1 MAHHPCGG
9 VPSVPGP
16 VDPAEVDV
24 PVEVGLQVPRR
35 HPREAPEVALEPGAR
50 VVHHL
55 HPLQVDQVVDVCP
68 VRLALE
74 PAVPDQHAV
83 GPLEVLTAS
92 PGSRDSSAA
101 RPATSAPKEFA
112 LPIWICPIRPNVKSQ
127 NARQVLKTASPLAF
141 AVYAIDT
148 SNWFYSIWLTGK
160 FSWILTLPVL
170 IGAPLIVIISILLFV
185 AFLLLEFIRR
195 KVVHRLGTLR
205 K

>member
-1 MAHHPCGG
+1 M
-9 VPSVPGP
+9 
-16 VDPAEVDV
+16 
-24 PVEVGLQVPRR
+24 PVEVDLQVPRR
-35 HPREAPEVALEPGAR
+35 HPREAPEAALEPGAQ

-55 HPLQVDQVVDVCP
+55 HSLQVDRVVDVCP

-83 GPLEVLTAS
+83 RPLEVLTAS
-92 PGSRDSSAA
+92 PSSRGSSTV
-101 RPATSAPKEFA
+101 RPATSAPKGLA
-112 LPIWICPIRPNVKSQ
+112 LPIWICPIRPTVKPQ
-127 NARQVLKTASPLAF
+127 NARHVLKTASPFAF

-160 FSWILTLPVL
+160 FGWILTLPVL

-185 AFLLLEFIRR
+185 AFLLLEFLRR
-195 KVVHRLGTLR
+195 KAVHRPGTPR